1 MSAVSDGTAGT
12 AAASFEVVVTQLT
25 LEADAVV
32 SVRLERVDGAPLPAW
47 EPGAHVDLMLPVGI
61 ARQYSLIE
69 SPADFSSYRVAVLQQ
84 LASRG
89 GSEYVHVFLRPGQR
103 VRVSA
108 PRNHFALDPAP
119 SYLLIGG
126 GIGITPLLSMARDAA
141 ARGARWSLHY
151 GGRSRRTMAFW
162 RELVSEHGGAVQVWA
177 DDEERR
183 LPLDRLLARR
193 EEGTLLYTCGPQP
206 LIDAVRTVAAE
217 HGWPEEDVRFE
228 RFAPTVREHGPDR
241 EIAVLAA
248 RSGVEVLVDTEES
261 VLDGLL
267 RAGIGISS
275 SCRSG
280 VCGACQVGVLEGEP
294 EHRDDILTA
303 AQQAAN
309 DTMLPCV
316 SRACGERLVLD
327 V

>member
-1 MSAVSDGTAGT
+1 MQTY
-12 AAASFEVVVTQLT
+12 EVVVTQLT

-32 SVRLERVDGAPLPAW
+32 SVRLQRPDGAPLPAW
-47 EPGAHVDLMLPVGI
+47 EPGAHVDLELPVGI

-69 SPADFSSYRVAVLQQ
+69 SPPDFSSYEVAVLQQ
-84 LASRG
+84 QASRG

-108 PRNHFALDPAP
+108 PRNHFALEPAP
-119 SYLLIGG
+119 SYLFVGG
-126 GIGITPLLSMARDAA
+126 GIGITPLLSMARDAQ
-141 ARGARWSLHY
+141 ARGIRFALHY

-162 RELVSEHGGAVQVWA
+162 RELVDAHGGAVQVWA

-183 LPLDRLLARR
+183 LPLERLLARR
-193 EEGTLLYTCGPQP
+193 EEGQQLYACGPQP
-206 LIDAVRTVAAE
+206 LIDAVRALAAE

-241 EIAVLAA
+241 EIAVEAR
-248 RSGVEVLVDTEES
+248 RSGVALTVEQDES
-261 VLDGLL
+261 VLDALL
-267 RAGIGISS
+267 RAGVAISS

-294 EHRDDILTA
+294 EHRDDILTS
-303 AQQAAN
+303 AQQAAG

>member
-1 MSAVSDGTAGT
+1 MQTFD
-12 AAASFEVVVTQLT
+12 VVVTQLT

-32 SVRLERVDGAPLPAW
+32 SVRLARPDGAPLPAW
-47 EPGAHVDLMLPVGI
+47 EPGAHVDLVLPVGI

-69 SPADFSSYRVAVLQQ
+69 SPADFTSYRVAVLQQ
-84 LASRG
+84 PASRG

-126 GIGITPLLSMARDAA
+126 GIGITPLLSMARDAH
-141 ARGARWSLHY
+141 ARGIPFALHY
-151 GGRSRRTMAFW
+151 GGRSRRSMAYW
-162 RELVSEHGGAVQVWA
+162 RELAGAYGGAVQVWA
-177 DDEERR
+177 GEEERR
-183 LPLDRLLARR
+183 MPLERLLARR
-193 EEGTLLYTCGPQP
+193 EEGTLLYACGPQP
-206 LIDAVRTVAAE
+206 LIDAVRSTAAE

-241 EIAVLAA
+241 PISVVAA
-248 RSGVEVLVDTEES
+248 RSGVEVAVEQDES

-267 RAGIGISS
+267 RAGIVVSS

-280 VCGACQVGVLEGEP
+280 VCGACQVGVLEGRP
-294 EHRDDILTA
+294 EHRDDILSA
-303 AQQAAN
+303 AQQAAG